1 MKKKGFT
8 QHHFS
13 TKSGERGLPS
23 TIFRKNGAGFTIVEL
38 LIVVAVMA
46 LLTAA
51 LSPLF
56 RTSYQAWRLG
66 DRRAEVIQN
75 ARIGMDKMSW
85 ELKQIK
91 MVSDVSSPTNP
102 QGYIT
107 FLDYEENLKEFRYE
121 VGYLAYV
128 SGTVAT
134 LAGPIES
141 LYFSCYEADGGTL
154 TTSPANISIIVAQ
167 MVTSDEEGEVD
178 SLTTTDRIYLRR
190 GKGWVQV
197 NWSGGTTTPTLEVVT
212 TTTTKYY
219 QATNVDH
226 TTLPG
231 QVTLT
236 SSIADYVV
244 ISEVQTRG
252 GVAADEFVELY
263 NPTDSSINL
272 QTYPIYLHIRNS
284 AGTDGNKTITW
295 TNSTIPAYGYFLI
308 ASAQSYDGTV
318 AADATYTTASG
329 NTLVADGCV
338 YISNTSTNDTSQAI
352 DLLGWGTQP
361 SPGYEDTAFNSG
373 SSYQPAAHA
382 SIERKSGET
391 HSETQGNGYDT
402 DDNSAD
408 WRTRSAA
415 DPQNSSSAT
424 EDPPGGSGTLESSVY
439 DTGASGTEYDI
450 MDWDASTP
458 INTDVKFQIR
468 TGISISDLSSKSFV
482 GPDGMTDTY
491 YTTSGTDIWSGHDE
505 DQYIQYKAV
514 LTTTDPLISPIL
526 YEVVIELE

>member
-1 MKKKGFT
+1 MKQEGFT

-13 TKSGERGLPS
+13 TKSG
-23 TIFRKNGAGFTIVEL
+23 AGFTIVEL
-38 LIVVAVMA
+38 LLVVAVMA

-91 MVSDVSSPTNP
+91 MVSGVSSPTDP

-107 FLDYEENLKEFRYE
+107 FLDYEENFKEFRYE

-141 LYFSCYEADGGTL
+141 LYFSCYESNGSTL
-154 TTSPANISIIVAQ
+154 TTSLTNISIIVAQ

-178 SLTTTDRIYLRR
+178 SLTTTDRIYLRKC
-190 GKGWVQV
+190 KGWVQV

-212 TTTTKYY
+212 ATTTKYY
-219 QATNVDH
+219 QGTNVDH
-226 TTLPG
+226 TTSG
-231 QVTLT
+231 QVTLAMT
-236 SSIADYVV
+236 TADHVV
-244 ISEVQTRG
+244 ISKVLMN
-252 GVAADEFVELY
+252 GVANDEVEKVELY
-263 NPTDSSINL
+263 NPTGSPVDLSGWTLDTQSYAND
-272 QTYPIYLHIRNS
+272 
-284 AGTDGNKTITW
+284 ATIA
-295 TNSTIPAYGYFLI
+295 SGKSIPAYGFFTIGDSGGDYNETITLTDTNACVQI
-308 ASAQSYDGTV
+308 QNASSVTI
-318 AADATYTTASG
+318 DA
-329 NTLVADGCV
+329 V
-338 YISNTSTNDTSQAI
+338 
-352 DLLGWGTQP
+352 GWGTP
-361 SPGYEDTAFNSG
+361 TGGNASWEGTAAPN
-373 SSYQPAAHA
+373 PA
-382 SIERKSGET
+382 STEMLERKAQSTSTAASMADGGADADK
-391 HSETQGNGYDT
+391 GNGYDT
-402 DDNSAD
+402 NNNVDDIIV
-408 WRTRSAA
+408 RTAVAPKLST
-415 DPQNSSSAT
+415 DGT
-424 EDPPGGSGTLESSVY
+424 EYPPGGSGTLESSVY
-439 DTGASGTEYDI
+439 DTGAIGTYYGI
-450 MDWDASTP
+450 ISWDASAP

-491 YTTSGTDIWSGHDE
+491 YTTSGTDIWSGHNE

-514 LTTTDPLISPIL
+514 LTTTDPLISPTL
-526 YEVVIELE
+526 YEVAIELE

>member
-1 MKKKGFT
+1 MEKKGFT

-13 TKSGERGLPS
+13 TKSD
-23 TIFRKNGAGFTIVEL
+23 AGFTIVEL

-56 RTSYQAWRLG
+56 RTSYQAWRVG

-128 SGTVAT
+128 SGTVAI

-141 LYFSCYEADGGTL
+141 LYFSCYESDGGTL
-154 TTSPANISIIVAQ
+154 TTFPANISTIVVQ

-178 SLTTTDRIYLRR
+178 SLTSTDRVYLRR
-190 GKGWVQV
+190 HKGPVQV

-219 QATNVDH
+219 QGTDVDH
-226 TTLPG
+226 TTSG
-231 QVTLT
+231 QVTLA

-244 ISEVQTRG
+244 ISEVQARG

-263 NPTDSSINL
+263 NPTNSSINL

-408 WRTRSAA
+408 YRTRSAA
-415 DPQNSSSAT
+415 NPQNSLSAT
-424 EDPPGGSGTLESSVY
+424 EDPPEEYNTSGTLESSVY
-439 DTGASGTEYDI
+439 DTGASGTDYGI
-450 MDWDASTP
+450 MNWDEVLQGQT
-458 INTDVKFQIR
+458 ITFKVR
-468 TGISISDLSSKSFV
+468 
-482 GPDGMTDTY
+482 TDTNSDMS
-491 YTTSGTDIWSGHDE
+491 TALDWGACDPVTKGWDISSLNSVNDG
-505 DQYIQYKAV
+505 DQYIQYKLV
-514 LTTTDPLISPIL
+514 LTTTDPLISPTL